1 VRGFY
6 LALEGGEGAG
16 KTTVA
21 AILAERL
28 QERGE
33 RVTLVREPGGTEL
46 GDAIRLMV
54 LHSVDMTPW
63 AEGLL
68 FAAQRAQL
76 ISEVV
81 GPALARS
88 EIVISDRSLYSSLAY
103 QGGGRGLGFE
113 TVRKVNELAVD
124 GVIPDLVV
132 VLGVD
137 PVLGR
142 ARQEVAD
149 RIGGEHDAFQERVGE
164 AYRHLAATEPE
175 RVTMISSSDNPEAVA
190 KEILELID
198 SQRASD
204 D

>member
-1 VRGFY
+1 MRGFY

-21 AILAERL
+21 ALLAERL
-28 QERGE
+28 EERGE
-33 RVTLVREPGGTEL
+33 RVSLVREPGGTEL

-63 AEGLL
+63 AEAML

-76 ISEVV
+76 VPEIVK
-81 GPALARS
+81 PALERG
-88 EIVISDRSLYSSLAY
+88 EVVISDRSLYSSLAY

-113 TVRKVNELAVD
+113 EVLGVNLLAV
-124 GVIPDLVV
+124 GGLIPDLVV

-137 PVLGR
+137 PALGR
-142 ARQEVAD
+142 SRQEIPD
-149 RIGGEHDAFQERVGE
+149 RIGREHDQFQQRVAE
-164 AYRHLAATEPE
+164 AYRNLAGAEPE
-175 RVTMISSSDNPEAVA
+175 RVTIVLAGDDPEAAA
-190 KEILELID
+190 KGILDLID
-198 SQRASD
+198 SKRVAD